1 MRFLSRDACAVLEDM
16 EKCYETRNFSMLP
29 GLIAEAKILASRT
42 ENLLELQNTQEM
54 LMADVDRLDKKRR
67 ALRGELKEDD

>member
-29 GLIAEAKILASRT
+29 GLIAEAKILASRA
-42 ENLLELQNTQEM
+42 ESLIDLQNDQER
-54 LMADVDRLDKKRR
+54 LMADVDRLAKKQKDLRR
-67 ALRGELKEDD
+67 ELPDND